1 MTFFRYFGPIEII
14 SILKEYDIYDNYK
27 IKLRHAAFIAM
38 QKDIAMFKNE

>member
-1 MTFFRYFGPIEII
+1 MKVTYYQEII